1 MTRLSE
7 ASSRLGR
14 VLAMFPG
21 RTQDILLLSLRDPA
35 FRGLCEDLE
44 DAQASLTRLANL
56 PGQGERPEVAEYR
69 TIIAELQE
77 EVRVYIESQCS

>member
-1 MTRLSE
+1 MARLSE

-21 RTQDILLLSLRDPA
+21 RTQEILQLSLRDPA

-44 DAQASLTRLANL
+44 EAQASLMRLANL
-56 PGQGERPEVAEYR
+56 PGPGERPEVAEYR
-69 TIIAELQE
+69 TITSELQE
-77 EVRVYIESQCS
+77 EVRVYVESECS